1 MMKEG
6 WKNNRA
12 AAETDTRKS
21 NRENKRS
28 IMTEHVRMAILYVIL
43 AIFLITCIYPII
55 WMLVNSFKTTDE
67 LFANTW
73 GLPKEFTLKNYYNAL
88 VKNHMLTYFGNS
100 VLVSVISVGL
110 ILILSLLAAYGVT
123 RLRWKWGPLMMKVF
137 LLGLMVP
144 AYGSIIPLYSMFMKM
159 GILNQYVAVIIPHV
173 TFGLATAIFILSGFF
188 ASIPAALEEAAIIDG
203 CSVWTAFCRVVCPLV
218 APGVVT
224 VAVISFVSVWND
236 LLFSQIFLNDKAK
249 MPLAIGLM
257 EFQGMYST
265 DHAGMIAA
273 VVITVIPVII
283 VYTILH
289 KYIIEGMIAGAV
301 KG

>member
-1 MMKEG
+1 MKSSG
-6 WKNNRA
+6 
-12 AAETDTRKS
+12 
-21 NRENKRS
+21 ENDRS
-28 IMTEHVRMAILYVIL
+28 IIKERVRMVVLYGIL
-43 AIFLITCIYPII
+43 AIFFITCMYPIV
-55 WMLVNSFKTTDE
+55 WMIINSFKTTEE

-73 GLPKEFTLKNYYNAL
+73 GLPAEFTLKNYYNAL

-100 VLVSVISVGL
+100 VLVSFISVAL

-123 RLRWKWGPLMMKVF
+123 RLRWKWGPSALKVF

-159 GILNQYVAVIIPHV
+159 GILNQYIAVIIPHV

-188 ASIPAALEEAAIIDG
+188 ASIPASLEEAAVIDG
-203 CSVWTAFCRVVCPLV
+203 CSVPAVFLRVVCPLV
-218 APGVVT
+218 APGAVT

-257 EFQGMYST
+257 EFRGMYST

-273 VVITVIPVII
+273 VVITVIPVIA

>member
-1 MMKEG
+1 MR
-6 WKNNRA
+6 NDIRQNQ
-12 AAETDTRKS
+12 KS
-21 NRENKRS
+21 IAKDR
-28 IMTEHVRMAILYVIL
+28 VRMVILYIIL
-43 AIFLITCIYPII
+43 AVFLITCLYPVI
-55 WMLVNSFKTTDE
+55 WLLVNSFKTTEE

-73 GLPKEFTLKNYYNAL
+73 GLPKQFTLENYYHAL

-100 VLVSVISVGL
+100 VLVSVIGVAL

-123 RLRWKWGPLMMKVF
+123 RLRWRWGPVMLKIF

-144 AYGSIIPLYSMFMKM
+144 AYGSIIPLYSMFMRM
-159 GILNQYVAVIIPHV
+159 GILNQYIAVIIPHV
-173 TFGLATAIFILSGFF
+173 TFGLAAAIFILSGFF
-188 ASIPAALEEAAIIDG
+188 ASVPLALEEAAIIDG
-203 CSVWTAFCRVVCPLV
+203 CSVWAAFCRVVCPLV

-236 LLFSQIFLNDKAK
+236 LLFAQIFLNDKSK
-249 MPLAIGLM
+249 MPLSIGLM

-273 VVITVIPVII
+273 VVITVIPVIV

-289 KYIIEGMIAGAV
+289 KYIIEGMVAGAI